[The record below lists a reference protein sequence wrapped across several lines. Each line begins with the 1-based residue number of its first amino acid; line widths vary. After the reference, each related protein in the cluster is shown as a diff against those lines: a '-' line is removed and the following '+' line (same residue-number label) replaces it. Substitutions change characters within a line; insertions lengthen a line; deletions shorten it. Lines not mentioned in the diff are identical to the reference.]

1 MGQDQELFSDAAAAF
16 ASWSHQGS
24 TRNCIFD
31 QINWGY
37 KVGIC
42 TFWKKV
48 TVCTII
54 MAPTDFLTHTYRQRS
69 VDTNMALSDLKLF
82 ALSLEFSKNV

>member
-1 MGQDQELFSDAAAAF
+1 MVQDQELLSDAAAAF

-24 TRNCIFD
+24 TRNSIFD

-42 TFWKKV
+42 TFWKKSNCLCYHNGPNRLFNIHIQ
-48 TVCTII
+48 TEIRI
-54 MAPTDFLTHTYRQRS
+54 HKNGS
-69 VDTNMALSDLKLF
+69 V
-82 ALSLEFSKNV
+82 